1 MILTYIKTWYIIR
14 SSRHV
19 NFLALP
25 EPSPPKM
32 WKNTEKQRRL
42 EKKTPRF
49 YKN

>member
-25 EPSPPKM
+25 EPRPLQKCG
-32 WKNTEKQRRL
+32 KTQRNKGDI
-42 EKKTPRF
+42 EKKKP
-49 YKN
+49 